1 MHTNNSNIAIFDK
14 VIEKLKWCCFLPHS
28 VYLLLIRLRNF
39 RVKMIEFETEKRC
52 CVGDWQS
59 MAINDDASSV
69 KEKTIIVRQYLNR

>member
-1 MHTNNSNIAIFDK
+1 
-14 VIEKLKWCCFLPHS
+14 
-28 VYLLLIRLRNF
+28 
-39 RVKMIEFETEKRC
+39 VKMIEFETEKRC